1 MFRLGFWPLL
11 DWSFFA
17 SWVSVP
23 VATAASWR
31 GTTGVVGRFIFSDNL
46 FLSETDEET
55 GGIIQVLPFV
65 SSARNGRRVRATF
78 NYGPSILWYPGNSDL
93 NNVAHVLRATIRT
106 EVIERY
112 FFLDV
117 TAQANQALINPRLS
131 SGFGGF
137 GGSSG
142 FGGSTGFGGSG
153 FEGGTG
159 GFGSA
164 VNPEAFTQTASIE
177 VRPRIVLPIAAGRF
191 ATVRIEP
198 GLALVATA
206 ETADGGGRSS
216 QPQTDSRI
224 RVVSGSMFTTIPW
237 SINARRQLFDAE
249 TDQGSGRIDA
259 RVGYIFSPRY
269 RVDLVL
275 GYDDGNNSFQAED
288 GNTSGPRWEL
298 WFGWTPKPSSR
309 FEIGAG
315 QAYYG
320 DLFRL
325 RANHRHKRWA
335 FRARYDVEIQDARS
349 EILQQ
354 DVVPVEDIFGNPI
367 VDPITG
373 GNVTGASI
381 TTPVLIDDTFLRDR
395 FELDVGY
402 SWGRNGANWRWYV
415 TRRDYNESDLE
426 TLDSVMRFSY
436 SRRLSVRLSATAN
449 VYYWD
454 YSEEQ
459 DEGFDFTQNALQLGV
474 DYALGAR
481 TRLGAS
487 IGRQRRDSQ
496 APDGSFS
503 ENRVTLSLT
512 YNWGRTPAGGGSGAF
527 GGGAGLSTGARF
539 DAP

>member
-1 MFRLGFWPLL
+1 MTRSRVRYVSARFLAVVGLV
-11 DWSFFA
+11 FFA

-153 FEGGTG
+153 FAGGTG

-237 SINARRQLFDAE
+237 SINARRQLFDVDDDDA
-249 TDQGSGRIDA
+249 TIVGRAPSMLGSDTSSVRVIASISCLDTTMAITRFKPRTGTPAA
-259 RVGYIFSPRY
+259 RVGSS
-269 RVDLVL
+269 
-275 GYDDGNNSFQAED
+275 GSDG
-288 GNTSGPRWEL
+288 P
-298 WFGWTPKPSSR
+298 PS
-309 FEIGAG
+309 
-315 QAYYG
+315 Q
-320 DLFRL
+320 
-325 RANHRHKRWA
+325 
-335 FRARYDVEIQDARS
+335 V
-349 EILQQ
+349 
-354 DVVPVEDIFGNPI
+354 
-367 VDPITG
+367 
-373 GNVTGASI
+373 
-381 TTPVLIDDTFLRDR
+381 
-395 FELDVGY
+395 
-402 SWGRNGANWRWYV
+402 
-415 TRRDYNESDLE
+415 
-426 TLDSVMRFSY
+426 LDSKSAQVRPTTVTCSGCG
-436 SRRLSVRLSATAN
+436 RTTGTSVGPS
-449 VYYWD
+449 
-454 YSEEQ
+454 
-459 DEGFDFTQNALQLGV
+459 
-474 DYALGAR
+474 
-481 TRLGAS
+481 
-487 IGRQRRDSQ
+487 
-496 APDGSFS
+496 APDMMLRS
-503 ENRVTLSLT
+503 
-512 YNWGRTPAGGGSGAF
+512 RTPA
-527 GGGAGLSTGARF
+527 ARSCSRTSCRLRTYSVIQS
-539 DAP
+539 